1 MRGIFITLEGG
12 EGAGKSTLQGS
23 LAAAFTR
30 AGREVVVTR
39 EPGGTALGKRLR
51 KELLNGG
58 HVEAAAELLLY
69 AADRAQHVAE
79 VIRPAL
85 ERGAV
90 VVCDRFSDSTVAYQ
104 GYGRKL
110 DKKTIAT
117 LNGLAQQGVRP
128 DLTLWLDVPVAVG
141 LARTRRRGANDRL
154 EGEAVAFHERVRK
167 GFKVIAKAAPKR
179 VVRID
184 AAQSA
189 EAVATEALKVL
200 RKRLRGFRAL

>member
-23 LAAAFTR
+23 LAAAFSR
-30 AGREVVVTR
+30 VGREVVVTR
-39 EPGGTALGKRLR
+39 EPGGTVLGKRLR
-51 KELLNGG
+51 QELLNGD
-58 HVEAAAELLLY
+58 HVEPAAELLLY
-69 AADRAQHVAE
+69 AADRAQHVAQI
-79 VIRPAL
+79 IRPAL

-90 VVCDRFSDSTVAYQ
+90 VICDRFSDSTVAYQ

-110 DKKTIAT
+110 DKKAIAT

-128 DLTLWLDVPVAVG
+128 DLTLWLDVPAAAG
-141 LARTRRRGANDRL
+141 LARTRRRGAGDRL

-167 GFKVIAKAAPKR
+167 GFKAIAQAEPRR

-184 AAQSA
+184 ATQT
-189 EAVATEALKVL
+189 TEDVYAGALEVL
-200 RKRLRGFRAL
+200 RTRLRGFRAL

>member
-12 EGAGKSTLQGS
+12 EGAGKSTLQAT
-23 LAAAFTR
+23 LAAAFER

-51 KELLNGG
+51 SELLNGD
-58 HVEAAAELLLY
+58 HVEPAAELLLY
-69 AADRAQHVAE
+69 AADRAQHVAQ

-85 ERGAV
+85 KRGAV
-90 VVCDRFSDSTVAYQ
+90 VVCDRFSDSTTAYQ
-104 GYGRKL
+104 GYGRML
-110 DKKTIAT
+110 DKKAIAL

-141 LARTRRRGANDRL
+141 LARTQRRGANDRL

-167 GFKVIAKAAPKR
+167 GFRAISRQEPKR
-179 VVRID
+179 IVRID
-184 AAQSA
+184 AVHAP
-189 EAVATEALKVL
+189 EAVAAASLDVV
-200 RKRLRGFRAL
+200 RKRFRGLRAL

>member
-12 EGAGKSTLQGS
+12 EGAGKSTLQAS
-23 LAAAFTR
+23 LAAAFSR

-51 KELLNGG
+51 KELLEGD
-58 HVEAAAELLLY
+58 HVEPAAELLLY
-69 AADRAQHVAE
+69 AADRAQHVAQ
-79 VIRPAL
+79 IIQPAL
-85 ERGAV
+85 KRSAV
-90 VVCDRFSDSTVAYQ
+90 IICDRFSDSTVAYQ

-128 DLTLWLDVPVAVG
+128 DLTLWLDVPAAVG
-141 LARTRRRGANDRL
+141 LARTQRRGVNDRL

-167 GFKVIAKAAPKR
+167 GFRAIAKAEPKR
-179 VVRID
+179 VVRLD
-184 AAQSA
+184 ATQTPD
-189 EAVATEALKVL
+189 EVAAAALAVL

>member
-12 EGAGKSTLQGS
+12 EGAGKSTLQAT
-23 LAAAFTR
+23 LAAAFGR

-51 KELLNGG
+51 NELLNGD
-58 HVEAAAELLLY
+58 HVEPAAELLLY
-69 AADRAQHVAE
+69 AADRAQHVAQ
-79 VIRPAL
+79 IIAPAL
-85 ERGAV
+85 KRGAV
-90 VVCDRFSDSTVAYQ
+90 IICDRFSDSTVAYQ

-117 LNGLAQQGVRP
+117 LNALAQQGVRP
-128 DLTLWLDVPVAVG
+128 NFTLWLDVPAAVG
-141 LARTRRRGANDRL
+141 LARTQRRGANDRL

-167 GFKVIAKAAPKR
+167 GFKAIAKAEPKR
-179 VVRID
+179 VVRLD
-184 AAQSA
+184 ATQTPEEVAA
-189 EAVATEALKVL
+189 AALAVV